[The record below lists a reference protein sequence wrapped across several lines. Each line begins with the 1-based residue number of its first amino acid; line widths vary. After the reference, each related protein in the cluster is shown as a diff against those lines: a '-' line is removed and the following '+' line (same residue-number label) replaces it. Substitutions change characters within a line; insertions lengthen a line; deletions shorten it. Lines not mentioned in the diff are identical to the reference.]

1 MGSLLTCS
9 RLGLVGIGLRV
20 NKKSN
25 VIIRNLKISKVIAGT
40 GDAIGIQESKNV
52 WGKIHFPPYFLSKT
66 MKLTDTAL

>member
-9 RLGLVGIGLRV
+9 RPGLVGIGLRV

-25 VIIRNLKISKVIAGT
+25 VIIRNLKISKVIGST

-52 WGKIHFPPYFLSKT
+52 WGKIHFPPYFLSKA